1 MSPVVGAVADAVA
14 RGVLGDRVWLYSNY
28 HCNLACAYCLTD
40 SAPSS
45 PRRSLSSEAMVTV
58 AGQAAALGFAALG
71 VTGGEPFLRSDLPE
85 TLAAMADVLPTV
97 VLSNATLFGGA
108 RLERLR
114 PLARPDVAVQ
124 ISLDWAD
131 APTNDELR
139 APDNHARV
147 VEAIPRLVDMGIRV
161 RIGTTIDPSVVV
173 SDDDKARLCALHR
186 SLGVSDEDHVV
197 RPVVRR
203 GRADANALG
212 VRATVADL
220 PPELTVTADGAFWS
234 PFGPTVSD
242 GRLDTDLLVTRT
254 TDPLSIPALALAGLV
269 EASPQGQDAR
279 LGIR

>member
-1 MSPVVGAVADAVA
+1 MSAVADAVA
-14 RGVLGDRVWLYSNY
+14 AGTLGERVWLYSNY

-45 PRRSLSSEAMVTV
+45 PRRSLSSAAMVRV
-58 AGQAAALGFAALG
+58 ATRAAELGFGALG
-71 VTGGEPFLRSDLPE
+71 VTGGEPFLRPDLPE
-85 TLAAMADVLPTV
+85 TLVSMAEVLPTV

-114 PLARPDVAVQ
+114 PLVGADVAVQ
-124 ISLDWAD
+124 VSLDWAD
-131 APTNDELR
+131 AAANDELR

-147 VEAIPRLVDMGIRV
+147 VEAIPRLVEMGIRV
-161 RIGTTIDPSVVV
+161 RVGTTLDPAVEV
-173 SDDDKARLCALHR
+173 SEDDKARLCALHR
-186 SLGVSDEDHVV
+186 ALGVSDDDHVV

-203 GRADANALG
+203 GRAAANDLG
-212 VRATVADL
+212 VRASVADL

-234 PFGPTVSD
+234 PFGPTVVD

-254 TDPLSIPALALAGLV
+254 TDPLSIPAAAMARLAD
-269 EASPQGQDAR
+269 ASPPGDDAR